1 MPCSWSCRVILKV
14 FGCCFQSVASAA
26 QWSSFSRC
34 QSGPFF
40 LLCRAANYPRVAELF
55 SYFLVTK
62 ERERLLLLLSLPGI
76 FWKKQYCLL
85 VFWKK
90 EFWTLEKPLNSKHLM
105 VGGFCRK
112 STKLPNTRDL
122 KCCHEH
128 VLCECL
134 SVTRSVAAV
143 DPFAWLTFLR
153 RSVRLF
159 STWLGALSANTV
171 AGHPCWSCPQKNP
184 FQFYVAGTQ
193 ARQ

>member
-112 STKLPNTRDL
+112 KYQTSKYERSEMLSWACSLWVFISYKVSGSCRS
-122 KCCHEH
+122 
-128 VLCECL
+128 LCLADFPEALCKTL
-134 SVTRSVAAV
+134 QH
-143 DPFAWLTFLR
+143 LTWCSL
-153 RSVRLF
+153 
-159 STWLGALSANTV
+159 
-171 AGHPCWSCPQKNP
+171 C
-184 FQFYVAGTQ
+184 
-193 ARQ
+193 